1 MYSNGNTLLAYE
13 FYYEVMHKEKILRR
27 PNKIAVKWLDSK
39 DARKTNCAVQA
50 KHVMARLK
58 EIVVR
63 AELTVRFTVKC
74 YCVTVAYLLNWLL
87 Q

>member
-1 MYSNGNTLLAYE
+1 MYSNGNTLLVYE

-39 DARKTNCAVQA
+39 DARKTNRAVQA
-50 KHVMARLK
+50 KHVMARLE

-74 YCVTVAYLLNWLL
+74 YCVTVTYLLNWLL